1 MDTELEKVIMNLS
14 GVRLNI
20 KSSVEFTVD
29 LTVNLTTDTRLSYAE
44 NRQ

>member
-1 MDTELEKVIMNLS
+1 MDTDLEKVIMRLS

-29 LTVNLTTDTRLSYAE
+29 LTVNLTTDTRLSHAE
-44 NRQ
+44 NLR

>member
-1 MDTELEKVIMNLS
+1 MDTEFEKLIMNLS
-14 GVRLNI
+14 RVRLPVE
-20 KSSVEFTVD
+20 SSVEFTVD

>member
-1 MDTELEKVIMNLS
+1 MDTEFEKLIMNLS